1 MCELIEDCRLGQVVQ
16 SSGTSSSS
24 CQIQL
29 HRKLHR
35 ASRTSLRPQQTQ
47 VGCIVQIGIGSPEL
61 RAVQDIESFKPHVH
75 CAPMLLET
83 VNVLAIDTFSLYSGK
98 LRIFGLVLVT
108 LPTWSCGC
116 NGKKPLLVMVAV
128 AAANVP

>member
-1 MCELIEDCRLGQVVQ
+1 
-16 SSGTSSSS
+16 
-24 CQIQL
+24 
-29 HRKLHR
+29 
-35 ASRTSLRPQQTQ
+35 
-47 VGCIVQIGIGSPEL
+47 
-61 RAVQDIESFKPHVH
+61 
-75 CAPMLLET
+75 MLLET